1 MSFSPAKQ
9 EKEFKNAN
17 DLVRRKHLN
26 VEEQQ
31 GQTLKDEEIQDRKIL
46 RIKRTEEETKQ
57 ISLSENEES
66 THEGTHLFK
75 FKLAGPLPTLA
86 REITENKSTKP
97 LIKFEFK
104 PVTELK
110 IQSDAGLL
118 KKLEEE
124 KTKPI
129 SLNLFDKTEAELKT
143 AAATY
148 NPFLIKP
155 NKPTSLVD

>member
-75 FKLAGPLPTLA
+75 FKLAGPLPTL
-86 REITENKSTKP
+86 TTDQTKP
-97 LIKFEFK
+97 MIKFEFK